1 MPFISFLS
9 DFGHDD
15 EFVGVVHGVVGRI
28 APDVRVLDI
37 THGVARGDVRAGAL
51 ALLRAVQ
58 YLPDGVVLAVVDPG
72 VGTAR
77 RAIAAQTDRGFF
89 IGPDNGLLAPAVA
102 MVGGAR
108 RIVSLEA
115 PEFRI
120 PSGGDTLDGRDV
132 FAPAAAVLADGQ
144 ADIGDLGPDLPPE
157 SIEPLLL
164 PLVEREEHAVSG
176 LVWWVDTYGNAQT
189 NVSPED
195 LEHLGLRP
203 GDRVEVRIGATR
215 HDLPWRTTYGEGDE
229 PIIHVDSHGLIA
241 IAVAGGRAD
250 EEFSIASGLSVG
262 FRRPRAAER

>member
-9 DFGHDD
+9 DFGSDD

-28 APDVRVLDI
+28 APDVRVLDL
-37 THGVARGDVRAGAL
+37 THGVARGDVRSGAL

-72 VGTAR
+72 GGTAR
-77 RAIAAQTDRGFF
+77 RALAAQTDRGYFV
-89 IGPDNGLLAPAVA
+89 GPDNGLLAPAVA

-120 PSGGDTLDGRDV
+120 PSGGATFAGRDV

-144 ADIGDLGPDLPPE
+144 ATLDDLGPDLDPS

-164 PLVEREEHAVSG
+164 PLVEREEHSISG
-176 LVWWVDTYGNAQT
+176 QFWWIDTYGNAQT

-195 LEHLGLRP
+195 LGHLGLRS
-203 GDRVEVRIGATR
+203 GDRLEVRIGAMR
-215 HDLPWRTTYGEGDE
+215 HDMVWRDTYGDGDE
-229 PIIHVDSHGLIA
+229 PVVHIDSHGLIA
-241 IAVAGGRAD
+241 IAVPGGRAD
-250 EEFSIASGLSVG
+250 EEFTIAPGLSVG
-262 FRRPRAAER
+262 FRRPRATG